1 MLPVAIAMTS
11 KTLLSIIPAVTTII
25 AFVFAFLVLRRWYH
39 GRKLYSLFWG
49 IGLLFFGAG
58 AAMEAIYAFAGW
70 NPWVFRLWYLFGAFF
85 AAAWLGLG
93 TAFLLLPRSWA
104 WVLFAI
110 LLLASLFASYRVFN
124 AQLDPGQMLS
134 GEMSGHAIVTPG
146 VRILTPFF
154 NIFGTVLLVGGAIYS
169 SWLFW
174 RKRVLLHR
182 VVGNILIAA
191 GALLPAFGGVFQRAG
206 IPALLYLSELL
217 GVIVMFVG
225 FQYALGERGPGQRA
239 KLQTA

>member
-1 MLPVAIAMTS
+1 MITE
-11 KTLLSIIPAVTTII
+11 LLTFIIPTLTAIVALAF
-25 AFVFAFLVLRRWYH
+25 AFVVLKRWYY

-58 AAMEAIYAFAGW
+58 AGMEAIYGYAGW
-70 NPWVFRLWYLFGAFF
+70 NPLVFRLWYLFGAFF

-93 TAFLLLPRSWA
+93 TAFLLMRRRWA

-110 LLLASLFASYRVFN
+110 LLIASIFAAYRVFS

-169 SWLFW
+169 AWLFW
-174 RKRVLLHR
+174 RKRVLLNR

-206 IPALLYLSELL
+206 IPTLLYLSELL
-217 GVIVMFVG
+217 GVIIMFVG
-225 FQYALGERGPGQRA
+225 FQYAVGERGAVSGTA
-239 KLQTA
+239 KVQATSS